1 MGLKMKRGT
10 IQVDLDGLWTILG
23 YYGMK
28 HPVENDPIYETAIPR
43 FIELFRK
50 YDLKATFFVIGRDL
64 EVPKK
69 RKLIQQLAKEGHEIA
84 NHTYNHHFGFRKLPR
99 EKKEAEISKTELL
112 IQKATGTKP
121 AGFKAPGYDLD
132 EQGLQILQQRGY
144 AYDSSVLPSFYY
156 QPLQI
161 ANSIL
166 TDRFVRPGS
175 FAANAL
181 CLFGITLI
189 AVWLFIP
196 FRSIFSFIG
205 GLALGI
211 LWITASF
218 LLFAVTG
225 IWLSVIHPLLL
236 ILCLF
241 VFTSIYAKVATDKE
255 REHFFKLSTRDGL
268 TGLFVIR
275 HFRDVLNETV
285 IYSRE
290 MKKSF
295 AIILIDVDDFKQIN
309 DKYGHQAGDHLLRQ
323 IASMLLKA
331 IRLSRRTQSDVTA
344 RYGGEEFIVLL
355 PDTNLPAAAFRVAE
369 RIRKSVERAPL
380 IWEKHSIPVTVSLG
394 VATLRPQDKNGD
406 SVIRRA
412 DEALYRA
419 KDAGKNQ
426 TCVERAEQE

>member
-166 TDRFVRPGS
+166 NRT
-175 FAANAL
+175 
-181 CLFGITLI
+181 
-189 AVWLFIP
+189 
-196 FRSIFSFIG
+196 
-205 GLALGI
+205 
-211 LWITASF
+211 
-218 LLFAVTG
+218 
-225 IWLSVIHPLLL
+225 
-236 ILCLF
+236 
-241 VFTSIYAKVATDKE
+241 K
-255 REHFFKLSTRDGL
+255 
-268 TGLFVIR
+268 IR
-275 HFRDVLNETV
+275 TH
-285 IYSRE
+285 
-290 MKKSF
+290 
-295 AIILIDVDDFKQIN
+295 
-309 DKYGHQAGDHLLRQ
+309 G
-323 IASMLLKA
+323 
-331 IRLSRRTQSDVTA
+331 
-344 RYGGEEFIVLL
+344 
-355 PDTNLPAAAFRVAE
+355 P
-369 RIRKSVERAPL
+369 RIRWGFAPNKPYRISNSL
-380 IWEKHSIPVTVSLG
+380 WRKTNRKDALLEVPCTVMPWLRLPFQTAFIFLAGMRYFKAGYLLTKRKNIPLNYTFHAIDL
-394 VATLRPQDKNGD
+394 ADDIKDKNIP
-406 SVIRRA
+406 STQRIPLRKRMKIC
-412 DEALYRA
+412 EQILQNIC
-419 KDAGKNQ
+419 KDYKIMTTTELISQ
-426 TCVERAEQE
+426 PKKK